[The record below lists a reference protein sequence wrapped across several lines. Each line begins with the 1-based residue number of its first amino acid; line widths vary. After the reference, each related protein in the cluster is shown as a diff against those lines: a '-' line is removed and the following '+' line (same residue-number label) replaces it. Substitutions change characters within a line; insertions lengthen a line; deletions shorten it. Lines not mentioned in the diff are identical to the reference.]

1 MHSIKFFVINTTSYV
16 WITSLHVLRPNINP
30 LDLNVLEWSCML
42 SSKQNWE
49 KQSNK
54 KKFML
59 HFREN
64 IRENISGILMRKT
77 YEKIGNFGVQWNLC
91 Y

>member
-1 MHSIKFFVINTTSYV
+1 MQELKMHSIKFFVINTTSYV

-49 KQSNK
+49 KQSN
-54 KKFML
+54 
-59 HFREN
+59 
-64 IRENISGILMRKT
+64 ISGILMRKT